1 MDMTKTLLLFE
12 RRARYVM
19 VAASVLVALLA
30 VAFKA
35 GWITEHQSYDR
46 HAWYLISAHDRFVVT
61 SEYQD
66 EAACHRAQ
74 DASSTCR
81 SGGSLIEEAT
91 RQALHGARNG

>member
-1 MDMTKTLLLFE
+1 MIKSLLVFE

-19 VAASVLVALLA
+19 VAASVLVVLLA

-35 GWITEHQSYDR
+35 GWIAEQQRYDR
-46 HAWYLISAHDRFVVT
+46 HVWYLISAHDRFVVT

-66 EAACHRAQ
+66 EAACRRAQ

-91 RQALHGARNG
+91 QRALHGARNG